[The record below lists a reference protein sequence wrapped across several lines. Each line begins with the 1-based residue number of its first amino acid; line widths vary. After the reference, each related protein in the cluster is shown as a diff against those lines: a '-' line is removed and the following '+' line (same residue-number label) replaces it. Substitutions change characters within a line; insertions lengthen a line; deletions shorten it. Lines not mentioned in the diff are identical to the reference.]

1 MGLKLRLNLMITLL
15 MTVVLVIAIQELLVN
30 AKKDIRAEVASTAKL
45 AEKLLDVQILYIA
58 TNSGSNF
65 WGESPFHLR
74 ELANLRHLHI
84 EFFDKDGRRLDT
96 NQLSNQLP
104 EEPPPQWFVSLLQTR
119 DANKM
124 QIRRPIVIGGKP
136 MGELVITPDASYEIS
151 EVWNDTSS
159 LLILWTGFFV
169 LVNIMVYWAVAV
181 ALGPIKRISQAL
193 SDIGNGNLDSR
204 LSSLN
209 SSEFLNI
216 QTQFNLMADSLQK
229 ARKDNI
235 RLTKKIINTQEEER
249 KVIAR
254 DLHDDLSQ
262 SVTTIQVLASS
273 VNASKKISS
282 AHLAAKSILETTQSI
297 RKVIRNIMQNLR
309 PGCLDELGL
318 RIALK
323 DFLQGWEK
331 QNPSIQL
338 QAKLQYSDI
347 NPSETVS
354 IAIFRTLQEA
364 LTNITRYANASEV
377 RVTLQLS
384 DDYVSLEIE
393 DNGLGF
399 DPNGV
404 IYGFGLLGIRERIEG
419 LSGKFNLETQPGM
432 GTKIQVVLPVEESG
446 IDES

>member
-419 LSGKFNLETQPGM
+419 LSGKFNLETQLGM